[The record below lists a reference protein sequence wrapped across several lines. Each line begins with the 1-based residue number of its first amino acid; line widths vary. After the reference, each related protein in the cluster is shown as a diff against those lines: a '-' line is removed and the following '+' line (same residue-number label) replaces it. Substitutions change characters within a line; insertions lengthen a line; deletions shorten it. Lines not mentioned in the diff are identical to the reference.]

1 MGKTGSEPA
10 VGAWSGV
17 NIFGASE
24 LVTAVDVDRLGPFVM
39 RSASA
44 GACVDGGGLV
54 DEVGCSKE
62 DRRKI
67 TFRRTLIEGSAR
79 VRDINKE
86 MHNLTNWEQTLQRTL
101 EFGPSV
107 DFWGT

>member
-54 DEVGCSKE
+54 DE
-62 DRRKI
+62 
-67 TFRRTLIEGSAR
+67 LGSAR
-79 VRDINKE
+79 ARRLGDVGHEPLLVAGEARSSSE
-86 MHNLTNWEQTLQRTL
+86 REL
-101 EFGPSV
+101 ESKRCS
-107 DFWGT
+107 